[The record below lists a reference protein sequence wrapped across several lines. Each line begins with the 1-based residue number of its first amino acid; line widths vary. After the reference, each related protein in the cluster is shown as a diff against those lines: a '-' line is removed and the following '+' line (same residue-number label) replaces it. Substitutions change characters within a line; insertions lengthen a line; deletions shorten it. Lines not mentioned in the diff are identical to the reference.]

1 MTTTNRRK
9 ISLMFSLVFIVSFIF
24 NLLPLSKV
32 RATSAGDQAVIYAE
46 ANGRKYTDLK
56 FPNGTLLTV
65 ENDTF
70 SKADGTRVFCLEPVV
85 PVSSGKNHKAYT
97 AEDSLLSG
105 TGKGIYLGASSGADR
120 TVTKAQLDQ
129 AKLWVYYGW
138 DSSSTK
144 TVDEYNA
151 IQTKIWQIFWGCNVT
166 WYNTGADGVS
176 TITNIWNRVQN
187 LINNHGVL
195 PNLSGQ
201 GYDPAT
207 NTLTLE
213 AGQTVT
219 LTDSNNVIGKGVG
232 KLRLW
237 KNTSNA
243 TVQVGNGALTITAPD
258 TETAGSLEFRKIEP
272 FRPNPTSI
280 VWFDGSGQKLL
291 ETNDPD
297 PQDFALNFNS
307 KPSTGDI
314 TFTKTGEN
322 GELLDGGEFQ
332 LQTGAGTVIKN
343 FTTNG
348 GRATLSDLKAGTY
361 KIVEIKAPQGYNKGT
376 DTTVTVT
383 AGGTATASISNAKQK
398 GKLTITKSGEAGE
411 ALAGAKFKV
420 TSDNGFSREVSTDST
435 GSVVLNNL
443 DLGNYT
449 VEEITPPKG
458 YKLSEVNIKTAN
470 LSYNPSSTTVSSSV
484 SFANER
490 QEFTVEVFKQDQDT
504 KNPLAGA
511 TFEIVDPNG
520 KVLTTVTTDNTGKV
534 KTIPLKILVDG
545 TYKVREVEA
554 PKGYKSNSKEVAL
567 NIAGDTSNNIL
578 EYKAEFSN
586 EVIKAPVVV
595 QKYDLVNGLNNPK
608 ETSLA
613 GAKFEIIT
621 KSLDNPDNT
630 PYKVG
635 DVVDTLVTNEEGKA
649 KSKDLYLGTYELKE
663 VEAPKGFVLNT
674 ETVSF
679 SLTQNGDTAKI
690 NQLSENTEKVLAG
703 LNKQVEELNITWK
716 TKEAKREAEPLF
728 EVNKPQVEAGTITF
742 ADRHILGRIDL
753 NKVLGEYF
761 HKVGDPK
768 KPEANIQFDILDKD
782 GKVVDSIITNKYGY
796 GSSKYLP
803 FGTYTLKQIT
813 ETEYSYNV
821 ADQKIVIEKD
831 LFNHT
836 YQLENKEVTSRL
848 RLVKLDKE
856 TGKQI
861 PQANVSFEIYKKDG
875 TKLVQN
881 IYYPERKEISLFKTS
896 EHGTVELP
904 EPLVAGEYYIKEV
917 DFPKNYVVED
927 TKIDFTVSRS
937 IVEKTSGVLVID
949 ITNKPA
955 YGEIVISK
963 TGDVVKSF
971 NETTETIEGKE
982 YKVYNPVIEKSL
994 LAGVKFDIY
1003 AGEDIYSGDGELKHK
1018 QGDKV
1023 TSLETND
1030 KEPVKTDKLY
1040 FGKYIIKE
1048 VEAPK
1053 GYARH
1058 TEDFVIELTHK
1069 EPTQELISES
1079 FSLNNQLQTAKL
1091 SVKKHMEE
1099 SKHFGKYDEALK
1111 KVVFALVT
1119 KEELKVP
1126 QSSLATDKI
1135 VGIARPDKDG
1145 IVRFKNILPGKYRLV
1160 ELSTSNAYE
1169 LSKAEDVEFTPEND
1183 NTVETELTLN
1193 PITNKLKKYNL
1204 EIFKVD
1210 ADDPN
1215 FKLAG
1220 AKFALYVK
1228 QGDKYVEVNRG
1239 VTVKGGKLRF
1249 EGLNSGNYYLRE
1261 IKAPDTHVKR
1271 PTLYQFSTENSAET
1285 IYTTFEN
1292 NKTTVEISKVDIA
1305 GKEIPG
1311 AKLEVIDKD
1320 GKTVDSWISEEGK
1333 THVIRGLR
1341 KGEKYTLRE
1350 TLAPAEYVKAQDI
1363 EFTVNA
1369 DGSTTRVEMLNE
1381 LTTVEVSKVDIA
1393 GKEIPGAKLEVIDKD
1408 GKTVD
1413 SWISEEGKTHVIRGL
1428 RKGEKYTLRET
1439 LAPAGY
1445 VKAQDIEF
1453 TVNADGST
1461 TRVEM
1466 LNELVPTVSST
1477 GERAFGQVIGITLLA
1492 SAMVGFVLHLK
1503 KRHKNNQ

>member
-1 MTTTNRRK
+1 MNIQNNKKK
-9 ISLMFSLVFIVSFIF
+9 ISLMLSFVMIFSFFFSAF
-24 NLLPLSKV
+24 NLKNV
-32 RATSAGDQAVIYAE
+32 NAQEVGDKAVILAKS
-46 ANGRKYTDLK
+46 NGRKYMDLA
-56 FPNGTLLTV
+56 FPNGSTV
-65 ENDTF
+65 TTENTTF
-70 SKADGTRVFCLEPVV
+70 YKQDGTKVFCMEPVV
-85 PVSSGKNHKAYT
+85 AVRAGEEHT
-97 AEDSLLSG
+97 ALNPADVILSG
-105 TGKGIYLGASSGADR
+105 EGTGVYTGANSGADR
-120 TVTKAQLDQ
+120 KVSQEQLKE

-138 DSSSTK
+138 DLSETK
-144 TVDEYNA
+144 TADEYNA
-151 IQTKIWQIFWGCNVT
+151 IQAKIWQIFWGCNVT

-176 TITNIWNRVQN
+176 TITDIWNRVQN

-195 PNLSGQ
+195 PNLSGK

-207 NTLTLE
+207 NSLTLE
-213 AGQTVT
+213 AGETTT
-219 LTDSNNVIGKGVG
+219 LTDANNVIGNGSG
-232 KLRLW
+232 KLNLL

-243 TVQVGNGALTITAPD
+243 VVEVNNGKLTITAPK
-258 TETAGSLEFRKIEP
+258 TEANGVISFKSKQYRVN
-272 FRPNPTSI
+272 RSSI
-280 VWFDGSGQKLL
+280 VWFVNGGQKLL

-297 PQDFALNFNS
+297 WNEFKINFNS
-307 KPSTGDI
+307 KPSTGEVIFRKED
-314 TFTKTGEN
+314 TN
-322 GELLDGGEFQ
+322 GNLIDGGEFQ
-332 LQTGAGTVIKN
+332 LQTSAGTVIKN
-343 FTTNG
+343 FTTTNG
-348 GRATLSDLKAGTY
+348 VAKLTDLEQGTY
-361 KIVEIKAPQGYNKGT
+361 KIVEIKSPKGYVKGA
-376 DTTVTVT
+376 DITVTVT
-383 AGGTATASISNAKQK
+383 AGGTTSAS
-398 GKLTITKSGEAGE
+398 L
-411 ALAGAKFKV
+411 
-420 TSDNGFSREVSTDST
+420 DN
-435 GSVVLNNL
+435 
-443 DLGNYT
+443 
-449 VEEITPPKG
+449 K
-458 YKLSEVNIKTAN
+458 
-470 LSYNPSSTTVSSSV
+470 
-484 SFANER
+484 R

-511 TFEIVDPNG
+511 KFEILDPNG
-520 KVLTTVTTDNTGKV
+520 KSIATITTNTSGKA
-534 KTIPLKILVDG
+534 KTSPLKILVDG
-545 TYKVREVEA
+545 IYKIREVEA
-554 PKGYKSNSKEVAL
+554 PKGYKSNSKEVTI

-613 GAKFEIIT
+613 GAKFEIIA

-679 SLTQNGDTAKI
+679 TLTQNGDTAKI

-768 KPEANIQFDILDKD
+768 KPEADIQFDILDKD

-803 FGTYTLKQIT
+803 FGTYTLRQIT

-927 TKIDFTVSRS
+927 TRIDFTVSRS

-982 YKVYNPVIEKSL
+982 YKVYNPVIDKSL

-1058 TEDFVIELTHK
+1058 TEDFVIEITHK

-1169 LSKAEDVEFTPEND
+1169 LSKAEDVEFVPNND
-1183 NTVETELTLN
+1183 NTVETELTLK
-1193 PITNKLKKYNL
+1193 PITNKLKEYNL
-1204 EIFKVD
+1204 EILKVD

-1215 FKLAG
+1215 FKLQG

-1292 NKTTVEISKVDIA
+1292 NKTTVEVSKVDIT

-1311 AKLEVIDKD
+1311 AKLEVLDKD

-1413 SWISEEGKTHVIRGL
+1413 SWTSEEGKTHVIRGL
-1428 RKGEKYTLRET
+1428 RKGEKYTLREI

-1466 LNELVPTVSST
+1466 LNELVPTVPST
-1477 GERAFGQVIGITLLA
+1477 GERAFGQAIGITLLA

-1503 KRHKNNQ
+1503 KRRKDNQ